1 MDDNLAAKL
10 AKNKGVRIIKDSSTI
25 ICFNYPATTEKIT
38 IDRIYVSVDGGNRYV
53 NSVTGSSGA
62 TYIDDHSNDEVDV
75 EINQKII
82 YNIQTSGQIE
92 LNASGGTFLI
102 PKKTSYTDVVGSS
115 TGWVVTAGE
124 MINHAE
130 WHYIY
135 KAVSQES
142 MRDGVGQI
150 HFASRKSFTR
160 EWNGNNTKEDKTIFS
175 KAGDY
180 VFNWYE
186 TGADFNENGKTP
198 VQTANQAT
206 NTVKF
211 PILTF
216 YSSLY
221 EAKEN
226 NAVDYY
232 IPEGQSK
239 TFYYKVTEKDTGV
252 IKNNAEIST
261 GYINITLKVTNNH
274 GIFAYQV
281 DSETHLGDAA
291 HTIYKNNDEVKLS
304 GVEFTLG
311 AFFNIIRKNTVTIDK
326 VSVVGG
332 EELNNA
338 KIRIISNPDT
348 QYAFYQKNG
357 KLYSADNSTPNPAE
371 LKATYADGT
380 ECRLTPVDGGNTSS
394 DGKRWYKSIEY
405 TTSKEHGHV
414 TISGLRGSHDG
425 QQSQGYLIH
434 EQETPGPGYTRAA
447 DIAFTMNADGSVTCE
462 NANGSEIT
470 MIDTKLV
477 DIEVNKGVLGTN
489 SFVGGAKLTITAV
502 DSSVEFDKLGTNVES
517 MAGPGGW
524 GGNLSEIV
532 IQGNKIT
539 YKDGGNG
546 KVRVKNIPAGT
557 YILSEDT
564 APTG

>member
-1 MDDNLAAKL
+1 M
-10 AKNKGVRIIKDSSTI
+10 
-25 ICFNYPATTEKIT
+25 
-38 IDRIYVSVDGGNRYV
+38 

-102 PKKTSYTDVVGSS
+102 PKETSYTDVVGSS

-216 YSSLY
+216 YASLY

-261 GYINITLKVTNNH
+261 GYINITLKVTNND

-291 HTIYKNNDEVKLS
+291 HTIFL
-304 GVEFTLG
+304 
-311 AFFNIIRKNTVTIDK
+311 
-326 VSVVGG
+326 
-332 EELNNA
+332 
-338 KIRIISNPDT
+338 
-348 QYAFYQKNG
+348 QY
-357 KLYSADNSTPNPAE
+357 YSEKYRHN
-371 LKATYADGT
+371 
-380 ECRLTPVDGGNTSS
+380 R
-394 DGKRWYKSIEY
+394 
-405 TTSKEHGHV
+405 
-414 TISGLRGSHDG
+414 
-425 QQSQGYLIH
+425 
-434 EQETPGPGYTRAA
+434 
-447 DIAFTMNADGSVTCE
+447 
-462 NANGSEIT
+462 
-470 MIDTKLV
+470 
-477 DIEVNKGVLGTN
+477 
-489 SFVGGAKLTITAV
+489 
-502 DSSVEFDKLGTNVES
+502 
-517 MAGPGGW
+517 
-524 GGNLSEIV
+524 
-532 IQGNKIT
+532 
-539 YKDGGNG
+539 
-546 KVRVKNIPAGT
+546 
-557 YILSEDT
+557 
-564 APTG
+564 